1 MNTAFMNTATALLA
15 PSTELLLAISLLI
28 LVSLVIQRVATAAH
42 LHLPQ
47 SFSRKSGSRTF
58 SAAASGTPIAILIVT
73 IGFYSLMIGG
83 SSMTQ
88 ANETQGYS
96 GDPFAPVAD
105 SSGGAAQKQTAIPD
119 PAANQ
124 APPITADELI
134 VQTSFM
140 LMTNPQETMQSLKR
154 LGQNEDI
161 KSLLNNPANQRVLNR
176 GNPAEIAQLSEYQQL
191 QKNPDIQKLL
201 RNYETDDPR
210 LAVLLATFWQRS
222 QNLQSSP
229 EFQAVML
236 DPEIQSQLQAGN
248 PLPLLAHP
256 KGVELI
262 RSLLNPTPGTAP

>member
-1 MNTAFMNTATALLA
+1 MITALMKTFTALLV
-15 PSTELLLAISLLI
+15 PSTELLVAISLLI

-42 LHLPQ
+42 LHLTLL
-47 SFSRKSGSRTF
+47 FLRKTGSQIF
-58 SAAASGTPIAILIVT
+58 SAGSFGTPIVVLMVT

-83 SSMTQ
+83 SSMAR
-88 ANETQGYS
+88 ANETRGYI
-96 GDPFAPVAD
+96 GDPFAPVAVN
-105 SSGGAAQKQTAIPD
+105 SAGAAQKQTAIPD

-154 LGQNEDI
+154 LGQNENI

-176 GNPAEIAQLSEYQQL
+176 GNPAEIAQLSEYKQL

-210 LAVLLATFWQRS
+210 LAALLATFWQRS

-262 RSLLNPTPGTAP
+262 RSLLNPTAGTAP